1 MPTYTHPSSS
11 PPPTRDFSTILSA
24 ARPFLRG
31 ELETVDP
38 DLPSLTSILCASG
51 AGECYHKHGN
61 FLSHLLDVYRI
72 LKLWSA
78 PDSVARCGLFHS
90 SYSNSYVNLAIFDA
104 STSRDHVKS
113 IIGEE
118 AEQLVYL
125 FCIVPRHRLIFHD
138 LLVRYTDSELVEHL
152 SASETSVK
160 EAKEKGVFDS
170 SEPWRKKLQGIIPAE
185 GIKVEHIK
193 TGEDV
198 VISRRV
204 MAVFLL
210 MTVADFS
217 DQYVDYQD
225 KLFGNEDGR
234 LEYPGDNW
242 ATLWPGTGK
251 PGLWMNQMSRI
262 AALYCLLAR
271 EEEIYIEERK
281 QKGGGDKEDGRDEE
295 IELVLPPVFD
305 YCTKLVDPN
314 DQIIARDLY
323 WDAFLIKE
331 WEKAEMLLVESCAKN
346 PCVGEPH
353 LVLAQVYLNGK
364 RYEEAEKEAEIGL
377 RLMLEWGSSW
387 DKRMTWEGWISWGRV
402 MLGKA
407 KERDWPTCAWGI
419 INLGLVK

>member
-1 MPTYTHPSSS
+1 MPTYTHLFSS
-11 PPPTRDFSTILSA
+11 PPPTRDFSALLSA

-31 ELETVDP
+31 ELQTVDP
-38 DLPSLTSILCASG
+38 DLPSLTSILCATG
-51 AGECYHKHGN
+51 VGECYHRKGN
-61 FLSHLLDVYRI
+61 VISHLFGVYRI
-72 LKLWSA
+72 LKIWCA

-90 SYSNSYVNLAIFDA
+90 SYSNSYAPLAIFDA
-104 STSRDHVKS
+104 GTSRDYVKS

-118 AEQLVYL
+118 AERLVYL
-125 FCIVPRHRLIFHD
+125 FCVVHRHRLIFHD
-138 LLVRYTDSELVEHL
+138 LLVHYTDSELVEHL

-198 VISRRV
+198 IISRRV
-204 MAVFLL
+204 MALFLF

-217 DQYVDYQD
+217 DQFVDYED

-234 LEYPGDNW
+234 LEFLGDNST
-242 ATLWPGTGK
+242 AFWPGTGK

-262 AALYCLLAR
+262 AALYSLLAR
-271 EEEIYIEERK
+271 EEEMYIEERK
-281 QKGGGDKEDGRDEE
+281 QKGREDKEDGRDEE

-314 DQIIARDLY
+314 DQITARDLY
-323 WDAFLIKE
+323 WDAIFIKE
-331 WEKAEMLLVESCAKN
+331 WEKAEKLLVESCAKN
-346 PCVGEPH
+346 PFVGEPH

-364 RYEEAEKEAEIGL
+364 RYEEAEREAEIGL
-377 RLMLEWGSSW
+377 RLLLEWGTSW

-407 KERDWPTCAWGI
+407 KERDWPTSAWGI
-419 INLGLVK
+419 TNLGLVK